1 MERSVYRAR
10 LKMESNI
17 TIIDILAA
25 EYADAETAYL
35 LAIESGADD
44 ERRLSVWQ
52 AMAFARNNY
61 RKATDS
67 FYK

>member
-1 MERSVYRAR
+1 
-10 LKMESNI
+10 MESNI